1 MSNEIVFS
9 ATVAPNATTA
19 TTTPCYTSDIM
30 YRDDVILSIIE
41 IETNDSISIASLR
54 TDKPGVTFT
63 NTQQPTLL
71 VKLNYKLISHIISI
85 SVPNVNNVSNIN
97 QLELAFYG
105 TNGHILQNSLNQSW
119 IVETISGVTK
129 VCLFFDLAKNSK

>member
-9 ATVAPNATTA
+9 ATVASNATTA

-30 YRDDVILSIIE
+30 YRDDIILSIIE
-41 IETNDSISIASLR
+41 IETNDSISIPSLR
-54 TDKPGVTFT
+54 ADKSGVTFT

-85 SVPNVNNVSNIN
+85 SVPNVNNVSNVN
-97 QLELAFYG
+97 QVELAFYG
-105 TNGHILQNSLNQSW
+105 TDGHILRNSLNQSW
-119 IVETISGVTK
+119 VVETIPGVTA
-129 VCLFFDLAKNSK
+129 VCLFFDLAKDSK